1 MRTNK
6 DFRKVRNSIDDSE
19 QTKGK
24 LVPKKERL
32 SKHSAIDELEEDE
45 EIGYISLKEKDSIAD
60 YYDEDDEYY
69 EDDEEY
75 PDDEEY
81 DDDEYYDDEYDD
93 DDEEYDDEYDED
105 EEYDDEDEYDD
116 EE

>member
-75 PDDEEY
+75 DEEY
-81 DDDEYYDDEYDD
+81 DDEEYYDDEYDD